1 MMPRIITTV
10 AAVLVLAGV
19 LQSQTKPKESLRG
32 LNGVYLY
39 VHPLDKD
46 VEAGGL
52 TAMKIKNAVET
63 QLRSAGIPIHNEPNP
78 ANGSANL
85 AILVNTLKHPQGV
98 YLYDVGV
105 SLLQE
110 VRLTRLSAADSF
122 PAQTWSTKALGLTT
136 ANRMDIMLEPI
147 RAKVDDFISD
157 YTAVNPKTH
166 P

>member
-1 MMPRIITTV
+1 M
-10 AAVLVLAGV
+10 
-19 LQSQTKPKESLRG
+19 
-32 LNGVYLY
+32 
-39 VHPLDKD
+39 D

-52 TAMKIKNAVET
+52 TTTQIKNAVET
-63 QLRSAGIPIHNEPNP
+63 QLRSAGIPLHIEPNP

-98 YLYDVGV
+98 YLYDVEV

-110 VRLTRLSAADSF
+110 VRLTRLAAADSF

-136 ANRMDIMLEPI
+136 ANRMAIMLEPI
-147 RAKVDDFISD
+147 LAKVDDFISD
-157 YTAVNPKTH
+157 YIAANPKAH